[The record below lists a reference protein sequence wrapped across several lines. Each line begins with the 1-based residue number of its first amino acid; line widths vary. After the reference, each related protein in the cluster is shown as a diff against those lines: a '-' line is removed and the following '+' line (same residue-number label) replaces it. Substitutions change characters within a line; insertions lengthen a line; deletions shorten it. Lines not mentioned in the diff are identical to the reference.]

1 MLKVIQLMTEYLA
14 HPTKTLRSEA
24 LRYELM
30 LKLVEVQS
38 IFEIA
43 DKVQNE
49 ATDKLFV
56 ELMEQESDALLEILS
71 ALLKN
76 RGYYLFYLATKE
88 TIMNDNQEGEI
99 VYMDDTIYS
108 ENEFVK
114 LKEHV
119 KLITI
124 SDDKLQFH
132 APHEDNRYII
142 TKADHPIPEKF
153 LIGIPIKNMKI
164 QLSEITHIGSKDK
177 YLCFHCNLETL

>member
-1 MLKVIQLMTEYLA
+1 MRQYLEDPTE
-14 HPTKTLRSEA
+14 T
-24 LRYELM
+24 LRYELI
-30 LKLVEVQS
+30 LKLVEVKS
-38 IFEIA
+38 IFEKA

-49 ATDKLFV
+49 AIEELII
-56 ELMEQESDALLEILS
+56 ELMVADSDSLLEILKE
-71 ALLKN
+71 LLKN

-124 SDDKLQFH
+124 SGDNLQFH

-142 TKADHPIPEKF
+142 TKVDHPVPEKF
-153 LIGIPIKNMKI
+153 LIGVPIKNMKM

>member
-1 MLKVIQLMTEYLA
+1 MLKVIQLMAEYLE
-14 HPTKTLRSEA
+14 HPTET

-49 ATDKLFV
+49 AMEELVV
-56 ELMEQESDALLEILS
+56 ELMAADSDTLLDILKE
-71 ALLKN
+71 LIKN

-88 TIMNDNQEGEI
+88 TIMNDNPEGEI

-124 SDDKLQFH
+124 SGNNLQFH

-142 TKADHPIPEKF
+142 TKADYPVPEKF

-164 QLSEITHIGSKDK
+164 QLSEITHIGSKNK